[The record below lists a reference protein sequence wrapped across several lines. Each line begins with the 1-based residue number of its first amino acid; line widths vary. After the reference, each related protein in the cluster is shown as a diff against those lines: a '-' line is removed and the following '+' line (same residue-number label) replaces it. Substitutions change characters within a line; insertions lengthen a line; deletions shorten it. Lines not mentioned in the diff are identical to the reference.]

1 MHSQKIVLIY
11 LYILVNNEIQNE
23 TKWFIITNLYWNIF
37 QYLHKSNQPFLFLP
51 FCFDFSQCTYA
62 DTATFCGDSYALAM
76 QIRANNAQ
84 FIKWTAEHKC
94 INLCMLLS
102 PPSRPLNSPTIGHLQ
117 CQLQTAL
124 SYEKLF
130 STQNSFCFGNI
141 SQLVSTKQ

>member
-1 MHSQKIVLIY
+1 MIHIY
-11 LYILVNNEIQNE
+11 KLKFKY
-23 TKWFIITNLYWNIF
+23 F
-37 QYLHKSNQPFLFLP
+37 QYLHKSNHNHSYLFALIFLSVHTQIQLHF
-51 FCFDFSQCTYA
+51 A
-62 DTATFCGDSYALAM
+62 ATATHLLAM

-141 SQLVSTKQ
+141 SQLATCCHH